1 MFEISNYD
9 DDIIKQKLD
18 EKLAENQ
25 KNKKYSNKSKGN
37 HKKNSY
43 NTNTNKN
50 SYSTK
55 KRYYSKNYNNKHYKK
70 NKKYQTEIVEI
81 TDINTE
87 GKKEEPTV
95 IEKEIELNDI
105 KKELSEIDEEDK
117 VTSTATTSNKGM
129 DMLSNDDNEKNSDY
143 YDNMNNGMYASK
155 LFPGVFF
162 SKPIEL
168 DLHKEKSEDFA
179 LNKRKKYNEG
189 LSRAYEYYSSFF
201 NNKTNTE

>member
-87 GKKEEPTV
+87 GKKEEPTL

-129 DMLSNDDNEKNSDY
+129 DMLSNDDNEKNSYY

-162 SKPIEL
+162 DAPVT
-168 DLHKEKSEDFA
+168 DP
-179 LNKRKKYNEG
+179 NKKCWDRVIQ
-189 LSRAYEYYSSFF
+189 YYAS
-201 NNKTNTE
+201 